1 MKCLVKKCRE
11 MRNFAKMNEVKI
23 RKKSKTLQK
32 FRILQ
37 FFREDFRRNHVF
49 LYFVFLDDFSAKI
62 LHLFLIQNFFAK
74 FSHFFAKKIKAN
86 EMQKNA
92 KIFCIFAKRF
102 FLFAANPSLTTEYN
116 FTCYKSINIKW
127 FKILIILY
135 IYKMHS

>member
-74 FSHFFAKKIKAN
+74 FSHFFAIKIKAK
-86 EMQKNA
+86 EMQKKMPKFLHFREA
-92 KIFCIFAKRF
+92 IFPFHCK
-102 FLFAANPSLTTEYN
+102 P
-116 FTCYKSINIKW
+116 
-127 FKILIILY
+127 
-135 IYKMHS
+135 